1 MPLPQDY
8 DQRVYAGVLGKIIGV
23 YLGRPFEGWNYK
35 TILERIGEV
44 DYYVNDKVIAY
55 YKENG
60 QQPPYIPLVVTD
72 DDITG
77 TFTFLRA
84 MPDYGNS
91 PDVREAQIGDTWL
104 NYIIENRTILWW
116 GGVGNSTEHTAYINL
131 KNGIP
136 APKSGSIAQNGKT
149 TAEQIGAQIFIDGW
163 AMIAPGDPEKAAEYA
178 RRAASVS
185 HDGEAVYA
193 AQVLAAMESAAFI
206 ESDMNTLLD
215 IGSSLIPQDSLVN
228 QLIQD
233 VRNWHA
239 SEPDWHVTFKKI
251 QKFYGYDRYGGNV
264 HVIPNHAVVI
274 MGLLYGND
282 DFQTA
287 LKVTNTAG
295 WDTDCNS
302 GNVGCLMGIKNG
314 LQSLETG
321 VDWRGPV
328 KDRIL
333 MPTADG
339 GRTITDAVRES
350 RAIIQVGTSLAGET
364 SVPFEA
370 PRYSFQFPGS
380 LQGFSIEAEDGGAEE
395 VGTKAALRPEVVSI
409 ENLVVDEKTG
419 DRALGIHLSASA
431 TVMTPTFIQPEEF
444 AMQGYELIAC
454 PTLYSGQL
462 IEAEVSSYTECT
474 VNPFIRYYQEDEQ
487 IAQIKGPAVKLSPS
501 DASTVINWKIPDTK
515 GLPIVYVGFH
525 IETETAGTVLLHYLD
540 WKETPSVTFSRPKSL
555 PTGSSF
561 ESWRRAW
568 VDAVDVWQ
576 LLFPESFRISQN
588 QGRGLLYQGTTEW
601 KDYVVDSAISISSA
615 SAAGVA
621 TRIQGLRR
629 YYGLL
634 LEKGNRAKLVK
645 VIGRETVLAE
655 IPFEWEQEHDYE
667 LRLEVIGFHIRAWIN
682 NTLLFEFEDS
692 DHELYGGAAGFLIE
706 CGHLKSES
714 LSISPCSAEA

>member
-23 YLGRPFEGWNYK
+23 YLGRPFEGWSYEK
-35 TILERIGEV
+35 ILHRIGEIE
-44 DYYVNDKVIAY
+44 YYVNDKVIAY
-55 YKENG
+55 YNAQG
-60 QQPPYIPLVVTD
+60 QEPPFMPLVVTD

-84 MPDYGNS
+84 MSDYGNS
-91 PDVREAQIGDTWL
+91 PDLSVEQIGDTWL

-136 APKSGSIAQNGKT
+136 APVSGSISQNGKI

-163 AMIAPGDPEKAAEYA
+163 AMIAPNDPEKAVEYA

-193 AQVLAAMESAAFI
+193 AQVLAAMEAAAFTEPDI
-206 ESDMNTLLD
+206 NKLLD

-239 SEPDWHVTFKKI
+239 GEPDWHVTFKKI

-264 HVIPNHAVVI
+264 HVIPNHAIVI
-274 MGLLYGND
+274 MGLLYGDD

-302 GNVGCLMGIKNG
+302 GNVGCLLGIKNG
-314 LQSLETG
+314 LRGLESG
-321 VDWRGPV
+321 VDWRGPIR
-328 KDRIL
+328 DRIL

-350 RAIIQVGTSLAGET
+350 RAVIQVGKALAGEPT
-364 SVPFEA
+364 ISFEE

-380 LQGFSIEAEDGGAEE
+380 VQGFVAEAGAEL
-395 VGTKAALRPEVVSI
+395 VTV
-409 ENLVVDEKTG
+409 ENLVVDEQTG
-419 DRALGIHLSASA
+419 DRALGIQLVGGGA
-431 TVMTPTFIQPEEF
+431 VITPTFIQPDEF
-444 AMQGYELIAC
+444 AMEGYELIAC
-454 PTLYSGQL
+454 PTLYSGQ
-462 IEAEVSSYTECT
+462 IINAGVSSSSECSVT
-474 VNPFIRYYQEDEQ
+474 PFIRYYQEDEHIEQ
-487 IAQIKGPAVKLSPS
+487 LNGPSVELFHSNAT
-501 DASTVINWKIPDTK
+501 ATIEWKIPDTD
-515 GLPIVYVGFH
+515 GLPIVYVGFQM
-525 IETETAGTVLLHYLD
+525 EAKTAGRVFLHYLD
-540 WKETPSVTFSRPKSL
+540 WNGTPSVTFTRPKVL
-555 PTGSSF
+555 TTQNRLQ
-561 ESWRRAW
+561 SWRRAW

-576 LLFPESFRISQN
+576 LFFPESFRISQN
-588 QGRGLLYQGTTEW
+588 EGRGLLYQGTTEW
-601 KDYVVDSAISISSA
+601 TDYVATATISISSA
-615 SAAGVA
+615 SAAGIA
-621 TRIQGLRR
+621 ARIQGLCR

-634 LEKGNRAKLVK
+634 LKKGNTATLVK
-645 VIGRETVLAE
+645 VLGREVVLAE
-655 IPFEWEQEHDYE
+655 APFRWEQDCEYE
-667 LRLEVIGFHIRAWIN
+667 LRLEVTGFHIRAWIN
-682 NTLLFEFEDS
+682 KTLLFDFEDHH
-692 DHELYGGAAGFLIE
+692 HELYGGAAGFLIE
-706 CGHLKSES
+706 RGHLKSER
-714 LSISPCSAEA
+714 LSISPCLVNT